1 MNRAFLLLTSLVTNK
16 LLTIILLR
24 TSLRSKSLRSLFSVN
39 QADNRAS
46 VNQKNIACF
55 AAYYLAHYFLRT
67 KKACFSCVVRCAVLF
82 CAVYYE
88 CLLTM
93 LSLLRETYSPP
104 VVLDLSGSSVVF
116 LLFTPSFAVT
126 YFVTY

>member
-1 MNRAFLLLTSLVTNK
+1 MNRYVHKRSIMNRAFLLLTSLVTNK

-39 QADNRAS
+39 QAVNRAS

-67 KKACFSCVVRCAVLF
+67 KKACFSCVVRCVVR
-82 CAVYYE
+82 CVV
-88 CLLTM
+88 M
-93 LSLLRETYSPP
+93 LC
-104 VVLDLSGSSVVF
+104 VVF
-116 LLFTPSFAVT
+116 VRTLF
-126 YFVTY
+126 

>member
-39 QADNRAS
+39 QAVNRAS

-55 AAYYLAHYFLRT
+55 AAYYLAYYFLRT
-67 KKACFSCVVRCAVLF
+67 KKACFSCVVRCV
-82 CAVYYE
+82 V
-88 CLLTM
+88 M
-93 LSLLRETYSPP
+93 LC
-104 VVLDLSGSSVVF
+104 VVF
-116 LLFTPSFAVT
+116 VRTLF
-126 YFVTY
+126 